1 MDASLTVVVAFKSR
15 CLGHLLFQE
24 LISQTLDGSL
34 KPSHLYNVS
43 LNNCTRNILHP
54 RTCFWITSQ
63 RSSHSGATFWDFK
76 GPVLKTLQN
85 IHVIHLGSLFFYHL
99 PISMSHSIYCKCFV
113 SVHICPSALLQMS
126 FVAWQFPRLSEVK
139 SRLPAIQRHRL
150 GAALSRLRVKST
162 YSWMHG
168 TYSRRHGSQI

>member
-1 MDASLTVVVAFKSR
+1 MSSLQCILRYFLGWTV
-15 CLGHLLFQE
+15 QE
-24 LISQTLDGSL
+24 TSCILELVFGSL
-34 KPSHLYNVS
+34 
-43 LNNCTRNILHP
+43 
-54 RTCFWITSQ
+54 
-63 RSSHSGATFWDFK
+63 HSGVHRVERLSGISRGLFWRHCRTSMSFILD
-76 GPVLKTLQN
+76 LY
-85 IHVIHLGSLFFYHL
+85 FFYHL

-113 SVHICPSALLQMS
+113 SVHICPVALLQMS

-168 TYSRRHGSQI
+168 TYSRMHGSQI